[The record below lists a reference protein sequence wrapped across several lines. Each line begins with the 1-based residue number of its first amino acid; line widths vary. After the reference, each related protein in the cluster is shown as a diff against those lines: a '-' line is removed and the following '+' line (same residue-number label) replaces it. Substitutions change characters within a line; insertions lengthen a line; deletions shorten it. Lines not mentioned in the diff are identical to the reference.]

1 MKEPILTKFVD
12 IVVPIY
18 NEEKSVA
25 ATITSLQEIC
35 KGLNDYEFKII
46 CVNDGSSDRTSEILD
61 SLSNIYVV
69 THQVNRGYGAAL
81 KSGIGS
87 SDAEWIFITDADS
100 TYDLKDLVRL
110 LEVSDGHDLVIGAR
124 EGLGISLNPMRR
136 LARKVLRTLVYGLTG
151 VMVPD
156 LNSGL
161 RIFRRSLYDDVKELL
176 PQGFS
181 FTTTI
186 TVAALHQGRPHKF
199 ISTQYKQRVGNSNIN
214 PIRDFFGFIM
224 LIARVSTYFE
234 PLKFFIPVTLM
245 IFTLGVLRAIRDIW
259 VNDSIGSLSILLI
272 VMALQVF
279 CTALLADVIVKR
291 GKK

>member
-1 MKEPILTKFVD
+1 MTESID
-12 IVVPIY
+12 IVIPIY
-18 NEEKSVA
+18 NEEGSVA
-25 ATITSLQEIC
+25 ATITALQEVC
-35 KGLNDYEFKII
+35 EGLSQYEFKII
-46 CVNDGSSDRTSEILD
+46 CVNDGSHDGTAQILD
-61 SLSNIYVV
+61 SLSNIHVV

-81 KSGIGS
+81 KSGIGF

-100 TYDLKDLVRL
+100 TYDLNDLARL
-110 LEVSDGHDLVIGAR
+110 LEVSDGQDLVIGVR

-136 LARKVLRTLVYGLTG
+136 LARKILRTLVYGLTG

-199 ISTQYKQRVGNSNIN
+199 IPTQYKERVGSSNIN

-245 IFTLGVLRAIRDIW
+245 IFLLGVLRGIRDVWI
-259 VNDSIGSLSILLI
+259 NDSIGSLSVILV

-279 CTALLADVIVKR
+279 CTALLADVVVKR
-291 GKK
+291 NKN